1 MKPAHYEILPAKS
14 YYSHG
19 FATGSV
25 VLMNGSVLFHGDTK
39 LARALYKKKTKQS

>member
-1 MKPAHYEILPAKS
+1 MKPPHYEIILAKY

-25 VLMNGSVLFHGDTK
+25 VLMNGSILFHGTTVEARK
-39 LARALYKKKTKQS
+39 LYNKKTK